1 MVEFNER
8 TEFFIKDTMDDCI
21 AEIQLRC
28 KRYMSEQDLTRIDQD
43 LIEREIMARLAYA
56 SVKGR

>member
-8 TEFFIKDTMDDCI
+8 TEYFIKDTINDCI

-28 KRYMSEQDLTRIDQD
+28 KRYMSEQDLTRLDQD
-43 LIEREIMARLAYA
+43 LIAREIMARMAYA

>member
-8 TEFFIKDTMDDCI
+8 TEYFIKDTINDCI

-28 KRYMSEQDLTRIDQD
+28 KRYQQDQDLTRLDLD
-43 LIEREIMARLAYA
+43 LIEREIMARMAYA
-56 SVKGR
+56 SVKAR

>member
-8 TEFFIKDTMDDCI
+8 TEYFIQITINDCI
-21 AEIQLRC
+21 DEIQLRC
-28 KRYMSEQDLTRIDQD
+28 KRYMADTDLTKLDMD
-43 LIEREIMARLAYA
+43 LIEREIMARMAYA

>member
-1 MVEFNER
+1 MFEFNER
-8 TEFFIKDTMDDCI
+8 TEYFVEDTINDCI

-28 KRYMSEQDLTRIDQD
+28 KRYMDDQKLTKLDLD

>member
-8 TEFFIKDTMDDCI
+8 TEYFIKDTINDCI

-28 KRYMSEQDLTRIDQD
+28 KRYQQDQDLTRLDLD
-43 LIEREIMARLAYA
+43 LIEREIMARLAYV

>member
-28 KRYMSEQDLTRIDQD
+28 KRYQNEQDLTRLDLD

>member
-28 KRYMSEQDLTRIDQD
+28 KRYQNDQNLTRLDLD
-43 LIEREIMARLAYA
+43 LIEREIMARMAYV

>member
-28 KRYMSEQDLTRIDQD
+28 KRYMSEQDLTRLDLD
-43 LIEREIMARLAYA
+43 LIEREIMARMAYA

>member
-8 TEFFIKDTMDDCI
+8 TEYFIKDTINDCI

-28 KRYMSEQDLTRIDQD
+28 KRYMSEQDLTRLDLD
-43 LIEREIMARLAYA
+43 LIEREIMARMAYA

>member
-1 MVEFNER
+1 MDEFSER
-8 TEFFIKDTMDDCI
+8 TEYFIKDTINDCI

-28 KRYMSEQDLTRIDQD
+28 KRYQNEHDLSRLNLD
-43 LIEREIMARLAYA
+43 LIEREIMARMAYA

>member
-8 TEFFIKDTMDDCI
+8 TEFFIKDTIDACI

-28 KRYMSEQDLTRIDQD
+28 KRYQNEQNLTRLDLD
-43 LIEREIMARLAYA
+43 LIERVIMARIAYA

>member
-8 TEFFIKDTMDDCI
+8 TEFFIKDTMNDCI

-28 KRYMSEQDLTRIDQD
+28 KRYMSEQDLTRLDLD
-43 LIEREIMARLAYA
+43 LIEREIMARMAYA